1 MTIPA
6 RRENSQTAPGYS
18 VIDLSDGNETW
29 VGLLGGENASETA
42 HPGSVDKSSRI
53 RALSGSYVPVLA
65 RLQSAALSW
74 LASGSQLR
82 HEHRHWE
89 SVQLF
94 CRSAN
99 PIVLPEVCRTTS
111 GQIGICRT
119 RFWYLVAPGSG
130 ISREIS
136 CIFFWNLTVVVCV
149 APLSSWLLWDFVIF
163 RSKCE

>member
-18 VIDLSDGNETW
+18 VIDLSEGNETW

-53 RALSGSYVPVLA
+53 RELSGSYVPVLA

-74 LASGSQLR
+74 LASGSQLCN
-82 HEHRHWE
+82 EHRHWE

-111 GQIGICRT
+111 GQIGI
-119 RFWYLVAPGSG
+119 L
-130 ISREIS
+130 SR
-136 CIFFWNLTVVVCV
+136 
-149 APLSSWLLWDFVIF
+149 
-163 RSKCE
+163 

>member
-53 RALSGSYVPVLA
+53 RELSGSYVPVLA

-82 HEHRHWE
+82 NEHRHWE
-89 SVQLF
+89 SVPVILPI
-94 CRSAN
+94 CKPHSAARSVSHDFWSDRDFV
-99 PIVLPEVCRTTS
+99 VL
-111 GQIGICRT
+111 
-119 RFWYLVAPGSG
+119 GSG
-130 ISREIS
+130 
-136 CIFFWNLTVVVCV
+136 T
-149 APLSSWLLWDFVIF
+149 
-163 RSKCE
+163 